1 MTVAVIGAGNFG
13 TVIANIVAGNGYDT
27 TLWMRDESQ
36 LTEMLECNE
45 NRRYLPGYP
54 LHEKIRSTTDIAAAV
69 GSSQLVFVTVPSHS
83 FREVAQLIGNHL
95 RPYSHT
101 VSATKGIEQSSF
113 KLMSEILREELPP
126 CSIGI
131 LSGPNLAEEIARG
144 MYAGTVIASGD
155 RELISVVQDTLSS
168 KTFRVYSS
176 TDTYGV
182 ELAGALKNI
191 YAIICGVA
199 SALNLGQNTASLVMT
214 RGLVEMSRFAE
225 AMKGNRYTFLGL
237 SGVGDL
243 VATCTSPHSRNY
255 QLGVEIATG
264 MSLEEAMNKLG
275 KLAEGV
281 YTLQAVYERKKSL
294 DIYMPLVDGLYR
306 VLIKGESLQSTIDE
320 LMTSEQRED
329 VEFNDYQQQ

>member
-1 MTVAVIGAGNFG
+1 MIGAGNFG
-13 TVIANIVAGNGYDT
+13 TVIANIIAANGFDT

-36 LTEMLECNE
+36 LNEIQKNRE
-45 NRRYLPGYP
+45 NRRYLPGYAV
-54 LHEKIRSTTDIAAAV
+54 HENINTTTDIAATIRA
-69 GSSQLVFVTVPSHS
+69 SQLVFVTVPSQS

-95 RPYSHT
+95 QPHSHT
-101 VSATKGIEQSSF
+101 VSATKGIEPSSF

-126 CSIGI
+126 CSVGV

-144 MYAGTVIASGD
+144 MYAGTVIASD
-155 RELISVVQDTLSS
+155 HAELRTLVQDALSS
-168 KTFRVYSS
+168 STFRVYSS

-199 SALNLGQNTASLVMT
+199 FALNLGQNTASLVMT

-225 AMKGNRYTFLGL
+225 AMNANRYTFLGL

-243 VATCTSPHSRNY
+243 VATCTSPHSRNF
-255 QLGVEIATG
+255 QLGVEIASRR
-264 MSLEEAMNKLG
+264 SLKEAMSKLG

-281 YTLQAVYERKKSL
+281 NTLQAVYERKKSM

-306 VLIKGESLQSTIDE
+306 VLINGEGLQETIDE

-329 VEFNDYQQQ
+329 VEFNDYQSR